1 MKKLVLLLL
10 VVSSACAGQKDKNG
24 IPISVKIEKPE
35 VGLVKLELLTADGLK
50 TIDSVNTTAENG
62 KLDLRANVTKPE
74 FLRLNIYGR
83 QMVNVIL
90 KGDEK
95 QINITAEG
103 SMAGGKS
110 NVTGSPDTRL
120 MIAMDSL
127 AKKRQSDVQLL
138 NNEAMQANSQ
148 GNTAII
154 AEIRE
159 QYFYLMVKHNQ
170 SLKKMIWAAVP
181 SIASLYGLNY
191 INVEEDFGF
200 VDSLATEFRQVL
212 PEHPFTV
219 QLVERL
225 DGMRKLA
232 IGSPAPEISL
242 PDPNGNIVSLSSL
255 KGKYVLIDFWA
266 AWCRPCR
273 EENPNVVRLY
283 DQYGGDQFE
292 ILGVSL
298 DRTKEAW
305 VKAIADDKLNWKHI
319 SDLQYFNSVAARE
332 YQIGA
337 IPATYLIGPSG
348 EIVAKNLRGESLR
361 AKLAELFD

>member
-1 MKKLVLLLL
+1 MKKLALVLFVL
-10 VVSSACAGQKDKNG
+10 STACASQQDKNG
-24 IPISVKIEKPE
+24 ILISVKIEKPE
-35 VGLVKLELLTADGLK
+35 AGWIKLELLTDSGLK
-50 TIDSVNTTAENG
+50 SIDSVNTASDNG
-62 KLDLRANVTKPE
+62 EFDLRANITKPE
-74 FLRLNIYGR
+74 FLRLNIYSR
-83 QMVNVIL
+83 QMVNIIL
-90 KGDEK
+90 TGNEK
-95 QINITAEG
+95 KINITADG
-103 SMAGGKS
+103 SMANGKS
-110 NVTGSPDTRL
+110 NVIGSPDTRI

-127 AKKRQSDVQLL
+127 AKKRQNDVQLL
-138 NNEAMQANSQ
+138 NNEAMQANNQ
-148 GNTAII
+148 GNLAIV

-159 QYFYLMVKHNQ
+159 QYFYLMFKHNK
-170 SLKKMIWAAVP
+170 SLKKMIWESVP

-191 INVEEDFGF
+191 VNVEEDFGF
-200 VDSLATEFRQVL
+200 VDSVASQFKQAL

-225 DGMRKLA
+225 EGMRKLA

-242 PDPNGNIVSLSSL
+242 PDPDGSVVSLSSL

-283 DQYGGDQFE
+283 NQYGGDQFE

-305 VKAIADDKLNWKHI
+305 VKAIEDDNLTWMHI
-319 SDLQYFNSVAARE
+319 SDLQYFNSAAARE

-348 EIVAKNLRGESLR
+348 EIVAKNLRGEALR
-361 AKLAELFD
+361 AKLSELFD